1 MKFTTIANMHERGE
15 RASRLVHA
23 SLAFL
28 DGMFHS
34 RDTSPTR
41 SSAHPIQHQSS
52 LRGPGYGLAA
62 GSVCLVDR
70 QARQPVQRMV
80 GWLET
85 PLDFTVHLFDL
96 QRNTG
101 AWRVELRRT
110 APQRVE
116 PEIVSPFSSLN
127 DYESLLIFGVPEHF
141 KVLGN
146 NLAVAKSW
154 SGCSMGRTIGYGLLL
169 ACVRN

>member
-41 SSAHPIQHQSS
+41 SSATSHPASEFTSRTRIRSGC
-52 LRGPGYGLAA
+52 RM
-62 GSVCLVDR
+62 VCLVVR

-141 KVLGN
+141 IVLGN
-146 NLAVAKSW
+146 NLPVAKSW